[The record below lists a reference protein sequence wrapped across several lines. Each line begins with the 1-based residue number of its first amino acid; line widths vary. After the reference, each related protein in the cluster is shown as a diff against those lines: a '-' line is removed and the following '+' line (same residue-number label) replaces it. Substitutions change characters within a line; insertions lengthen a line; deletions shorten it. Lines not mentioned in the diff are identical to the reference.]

1 MQQTPPTG
9 IPSGTVLVPQ
19 EMLGS
24 LVPTPTTFKG
34 DRGDVYPCGEQV
46 IEWGRRDVWLWCAEG
61 EVKVEKDFTGW
72 AAS

>member
-1 MQQTPPTG
+1 
-9 IPSGTVLVPQ
+9 
-19 EMLGS
+19 MLGS